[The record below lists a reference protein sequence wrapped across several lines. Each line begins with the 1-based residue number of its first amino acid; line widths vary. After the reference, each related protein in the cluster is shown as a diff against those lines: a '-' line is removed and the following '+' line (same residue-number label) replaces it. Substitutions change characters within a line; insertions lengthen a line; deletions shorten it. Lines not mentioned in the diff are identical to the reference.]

1 LAFNFWL
8 WTIFREWNPRAGV
21 EPVSN
26 LASQIDMT
34 PLPVAGPWLLV
45 ALAHERQSK
54 LTAYRASA
62 IGVAWL

>member
-8 WTIFREWNPRAGV
+8 WTIFRRWNPRAGV

-26 LASQIDMT
+26 LASQIGMT
-34 PLPVAGPWLLV
+34 PLPFTGPRLPV

-54 LTAYRASA
+54 LAPYRVSA
-62 IGVAWL
+62 IGVACL